1 MRISKEGDDR
11 LTAAV
16 FQNEVTCMVAEH
28 SHQKTMKTTGRL
40 SFSLKKNWNRK
51 TCENDRPIVV
61 LINKKKIRNEKP
73 VRTTGRLIVFFFVL
87 LNINIEIAEGSE
99 NARPLSNILYFI
111 LKWKSS
117 KKAERSHSPH
127 VYAVRTNAECRLA
140 DWQVNIVVAF
150 YVTFINFSLALVVSC

>member
-40 SFSLKKNWNRK
+40 SFSLKKKLKSKNLWERPADCRSHKQKKNQKWK
-51 TCENDRPIVV
+51 TCENDWPSD
-61 LINKKKIRNEKP
+61 
-73 VRTTGRLIVFFFVL
+73 RLFFVL

-127 VYAVRTNAECRLA
+127 VYAVRTNAERRLS

-150 YVTFINFSLALVVSC
+150 CHFH